1 MINKDRKPGRIK
13 SAVLNWLGFGWTD
26 VDQWRQL
33 FGRDS
38 KSGVRVNPDEA
49 LTLSAVWACTRL
61 IAQTIGSLPVGI
73 YRKEGNR
80 RIYDERHPLN
90 RIIGMRASTQLT
102 SSLLWESMAASAM
115 LRGDGFAEIDRVGN
129 RVVALS
135 FLHPDRL
142 RWARQ
147 QDRTYL
153 FTYVD
158 VDGTIR
164 EIPQRD
170 VLHVPGFTT
179 CGPFGLSVIKYGTE
193 VIGGAIAA
201 NNAAKSTFKNGLMP
215 TTYYKYPK
223 WLTPEQRE
231 LFRNDTIAKVH
242 GSMNAGKPPVLEGG
256 IEVGEVGIDPSDAQL
271 LESRSF
277 DIEEICRW
285 FGVPPPM
292 IGHTSKAS
300 SWASSSEAMNLW
312 FLQYGLRA
320 WLKRF
325 EDAMRFQLL
334 TPAEQVD
341 TFAKFSVE
349 GLLRADTQGRQ
360 AFYSSALDHG
370 WMSRNEVRELE
381 DLPPIPGGDVYTVQS
396 ALIPIDQLGAGGGES
411 NAVRAALM
419 HWLKQPEATQ

>member
-1 MINKDRKPGRIK
+1 MTNKARKPGRIK
-13 SAVLNWLGFGWTD
+13 SAVLNWLGFGWSD
-26 VDQWRQL
+26 VEHWRQ
-33 FGRDS
+33 FMGQDS
-38 KSGVRVNPDEA
+38 KSGVRVNAGEA

-61 IAQTIGSLPVGI
+61 VAQTIGSLPVGI
-73 YRKEGNR
+73 YKKDGGR

-90 RIIGMRASTQLT
+90 RIIGMRANLRMT
-102 SSLLWESMAASAM
+102 SSILWECMAASAM
-115 LRGDGFAEIDRVGN
+115 LRGDGFAEIDRIGG
-129 RVVALS
+129 RVVGLT

-147 QDRTYL
+147 ADRSYL
-153 FTYVD
+153 FSYTEP
-158 VDGTIR
+158 DGTFR

-179 CGPFGLSVIKYGTE
+179 CGPFGLSVIQYGAE
-193 VIGGAIAA
+193 VIGGALAA
-201 NNAAKSTFKNGLMP
+201 NNAAKGTFKNGLMP

-223 WLTPEQRE
+223 WLTPEQRDT
-231 LFRNDTIAKVH
+231 FRDQTIDKLH
-242 GSMNAGKPPVLEGG
+242 GSLNAGKPPVLEGG
-256 IEVGEVGIDPSDAQL
+256 IEVGEIGIDPADAQL
-271 LESRSF
+271 LESRGF

-312 FLQYGLRA
+312 FLQYGLNS

-325 EDAMRFQLL
+325 EDAIRFQLL
-334 TPAEQVD
+334 SPVEQID
-341 TFAKFSVE
+341 TFPKFSVE
-349 GLLRADTQGRQ
+349 GLLRADTAGRTS
-360 AFYSSALDHG
+360 FYSSALDHG

-381 DLPPIPGGDVYTVQS
+381 DLQPIPGGDIFTVQS
-396 ALIPIDQLGAGGGES
+396 ALIPIDQLGSTDSDS

-419 HWLKQPEATQ
+419 HWLKQPET

>member
-1 MINKDRKPGRIK
+1 MTNKARKPGRIK
-13 SAVLNWLGFGWTD
+13 SAVLNWLGFGFAD
-26 VDQWRQL
+26 LDQWKHYFERE
-33 FGRDS
+33 S
-38 KSGVRVNPDEA
+38 KSGARVSADKA

-61 IAQTIGSLPVGI
+61 VAQTIGSLPVGI
-73 YRKEGNR
+73 YRKDGAR
-80 RIYDERHPLN
+80 RVYDDRHPLN
-90 RIIGMRASTQLT
+90 RIIGMRASRDMTA
-102 SSLLWESMAASAM
+102 SLLWECMAASAM
-115 LRGDGFAEIDRVGN
+115 LRGDGFAEINRVGS
-129 RVVALS
+129 RVVGLS

-147 QDRTYL
+147 LDRTYL
-153 FTYVD
+153 FTYAEL
-158 VDGTIR
+158 DGTIR
-164 EIPQRD
+164 EIAQRD

-179 CGPFGLSVIKYGTE
+179 CGPFGLSVIQHGAE

-223 WLTPEQRE
+223 WLTPDQRE
-231 LFRNDTIAKVH
+231 QFRNDTIDKIH

-256 IEVGEVGIDPSDAQL
+256 IEVGAIGIDPSDAQL

-300 SWASSSEAMNLW
+300 SWASSSESMNLW
-312 FLQYGLRA
+312 FLQYGLRS

-325 EDAMRFQLL
+325 EDAIRFQLL
-334 TPAEQVD
+334 APAEQDD

-349 GLLRADTQGRQ
+349 GLLRADTAGRQ

-370 WMSRNEVRELE
+370 WMNRNEVRELE
-381 DLPPIPGGDVYTVQS
+381 DLPPIPGGDVFTVQS
-396 ALIPIDQLGAGGGES
+396 AMISIDQLGANGGES

-419 HWLKQPEATQ
+419 HWLQQPEKTQ